1 MAELCPLMWP
11 KGPDP
16 LMRYRMMYPRLM
28 HKTVN
33 VQNKSHAYE
42 QSQKP
47 QLLFKDDLTISAK
60 LIIVKYN

>member
-1 MAELCPLMWP
+1 
-11 KGPDP
+11 
-16 LMRYRMMYPRLM
+16 MMYPRLM

-33 VQNKSHAYE
+33 VQNNSHAYE

>member
-1 MAELCPLMWP
+1 
-11 KGPDP
+11 
-16 LMRYRMMYPRLM
+16 MMYPRLM